1 MVARVNRRMS
11 GELTTPRTIDE
22 GVSIEAYALG
32 LGIGIYWVGYR
43 ARLERVC
50 HASRRD
56 TGQAMVHRAVY
67 GAPALNPMLLPHSDA
82 HPRGCCAYVRNPS
95 D

>member
-32 LGIGIYWVGYR
+32 LGIGIY
-43 ARLERVC
+43 
-50 HASRRD
+50 
-56 TGQAMVHRAVY
+56 
-67 GAPALNPMLLPHSDA
+67 
-82 HPRGCCAYVRNPS
+82 
-95 D
+95 